1 VHYTPPRR
9 PGPRLNGVGHILLR
23 LVPRLCVLGLLLN
36 PCLFSIDDQSIRY
49 MMQKSLLSL
58 REGSQG
64 EFAASERGSGYLLL
78 LVFCELSSLN
88 LTVICDYVL
97 QISRY
102 VAI

>member
-1 VHYTPPRR
+1 
-9 PGPRLNGVGHILLR
+9 
-23 LVPRLCVLGLLLN
+23 
-36 PCLFSIDDQSIRY
+36 